1 MNKQYKENEDKEV
14 KQLNLFDN
22 SSFEI
27 NSKIKEK
34 LEKSTNLLDNM
45 RVSPFLPIIKIDKKA
60 PWFLKWEQDE
70 YKLRRNTA
78 WGYIEIRNRLLTQKH
93 KEVLNAI
100 FCIGSENK
108 SKRIK
113 NNRLVIFFTIY
124 ELLAKLNLSSHG
136 KNYKSIENII
146 TEIKDTNI
154 IRSATNL
161 IKDTNIIRSATNLKD
176 MYSIIEYVGIIKDDE
191 YEAYGIRFSEEY
203 TKRFTED
210 MTIDI
215 SKKFNALL
223 SIKGEGAGLI
233 KAIIDHFVSHK
244 ASIER
249 PVRYNLDN
257 ILIIINYVQEINKL
271 KIKSTLKKY
280 KDSLLEYGIEFFAK
294 EELFV
299 YSGNIDIKQF
309 PRLIELQDNSKKTSK
324 KNA

>member
-161 IKDTNIIRSATNLKD
+161 KD

-309 PRLIELQDNSKKTSK
+309 PRLIELQDKKTSK

>member
-1 MNKQYKENEDKEV
+1 MTKPYKENEDKEV

-45 RVSPFLPIIKIDKKA
+45 RVSPFLPIMKIDKKA
-60 PWFLKWEQDE
+60 KWFLKWEQDE

-124 ELLAKLNLSSHG
+124 ELLSKLNLSFHG
-136 KNYKSIENII
+136 KNYKFIENII

-154 IRSATNL
+154 IRN
-161 IKDTNIIRSATNLKD
+161 ATNLKD

-223 SIKGEGAGLI
+223 SITGEGAGLI

-249 PVRYNLDN
+249 PVRNNLDN
-257 ILIIINYVQEINKL
+257 ILIIINYIQEINKL
-271 KIKSTLKKY
+271 KIKSILKKY
-280 KDSLLEYGIEFFAK
+280 KDTLEEYGIEFLAK

-309 PRLIELQDNSKKTSK
+309 PRLIELQDKKTSK

>member
-1 MNKQYKENEDKEV
+1 MTKPYKENKENKENEV

-45 RVSPFLPIIKIDKKA
+45 RVSPFLPIMKIDKKA
-60 PWFLKWEQDE
+60 KWFLKWEQDE

-124 ELLAKLNLSSHG
+124 ELLSKLNLSFHG
-136 KNYKSIENII
+136 KNYKFIENII

-154 IRSATNL
+154 IRN
-161 IKDTNIIRSATNLKD
+161 ATNLKD

-223 SIKGEGAGLI
+223 SITGEGAGLI

-249 PVRYNLDN
+249 PARNNLDN
-257 ILIIINYVQEINKL
+257 ILIIINYIQEINKL
-271 KIKSTLKKY
+271 KIKSILKKY
-280 KDSLLEYGIEFFAK
+280 KDTLQEYGIEFLAK

-309 PRLIELQDNSKKTSK
+309 PRLIELQDKKTSK

>member
-1 MNKQYKENEDKEV
+1 MTKPFKEEEV

-45 RVSPFLPIIKIDKKA
+45 RVSPFLPIMKIDKKA
-60 PWFLKWEQDE
+60 KWFLKWEQDE
-70 YKLRRNTA
+70 YKLRRITA

-136 KNYKSIENII
+136 KNYKFIENII
-146 TEIKDTNI
+146 TE
-154 IRSATNL
+154 

-223 SIKGEGAGLI
+223 SITGEGAGLI

-249 PVRYNLDN
+249 PVRNNLDN
-257 ILIIINYVQEINKL
+257 ILIIINYIQEINKL
-271 KIKSTLKKY
+271 KIKSILKKY
-280 KDSLLEYGIEFFAK
+280 KDTLQEYGIEFFAK

-309 PRLIELQDNSKKTSK
+309 PRLIELQDKKTSK

>member
-1 MNKQYKENEDKEV
+1 MTKPYKENEDKEV

-70 YKLRRNTA
+70 YKLRRITA

-146 TEIKDTNI
+146 TE
-154 IRSATNL
+154 

-249 PVRYNLDN
+249 PVRNNLDN

-309 PRLIELQDNSKKTSK
+309 PRLIELQDKKTSK